1 VNKQLYE
8 NSGLRELFAD
18 SEQGNGDS
26 TVDPARPFFNSREP
40 NLAIMHEKPEHRVLL
55 MLKAQGLSNRE
66 IAKQTGYTEPWMSQ
80 LFRQPWAQRA
90 LSEFITNAGL
100 DEVTQLLKGAAADS
114 VRKLIDIRDNPL
126 APVAVVRATCV
137 DLLDRFMGKPA
148 QHVHVEQSPI
158 MTTNDVAEIDKKIE
172 ELNAETHRLVGAL

>member
-1 VNKQLYE
+1 MTTINKQLYE
-8 NSGLRELFAD
+8 NSGLKELFDNSDEAD
-18 SEQGNGDS
+18 DQS
-26 TVDPARPFFNSREP
+26 RPFFNQREP

-66 IAKQTGYTEPWMSQ
+66 IAEQTGYTEPWMSQ
-80 LFRQPWAQRA
+80 LFRQPWAQAA

-114 VRKLIDIRDNPL
+114 VRKLINIRDNPL
-126 APVAVVRATCV
+126 APPSVVRATCV

-148 QHVHVEQSPI
+148 QHVHVEQTTVSPES
-158 MTTNDVAEIDKKIE
+158 VGEIDKKIA
-172 ELNAETHRLVGAL
+172 ELEAEGKLLVGNI